1 MNFDELNC
9 YYELILSQI
18 SKYDITTHAQTWL
31 RDNKNHIIEMHA
43 LIYQKVY
50 GMCAAQ

>member
-9 YYELILSQI
+9 YYELILSNF
-18 SKYDITTHAQTWL
+18 SKYSIQTQAPLDYAIIKITLSAHV
-31 RDNKNHIIEMHA
+31 

-50 GMCAAQ
+50 DMCAA